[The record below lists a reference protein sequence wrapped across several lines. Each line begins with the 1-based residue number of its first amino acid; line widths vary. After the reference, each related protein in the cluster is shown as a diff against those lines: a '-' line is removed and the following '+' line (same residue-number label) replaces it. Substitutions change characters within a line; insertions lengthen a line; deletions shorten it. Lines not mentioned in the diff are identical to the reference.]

1 MWRNYDPL
9 PFFPISSGI
18 FGFTRLWNLVCL
30 GGGGMTGRGERG
42 RADYAQA
49 SSLAEARAGEAQSIH
64 PVIEAEQQGA
74 AWEIGGTLFVSVFHS
89 AC

>member
-1 MWRNYDPL
+1 
-9 PFFPISSGI
+9 
-18 FGFTRLWNLVCL
+18 
-30 GGGGMTGRGERG
+30 MTGRGERG

-49 SSLAEARAGEAQSIH
+49 SSLAEARAGEAQSIY